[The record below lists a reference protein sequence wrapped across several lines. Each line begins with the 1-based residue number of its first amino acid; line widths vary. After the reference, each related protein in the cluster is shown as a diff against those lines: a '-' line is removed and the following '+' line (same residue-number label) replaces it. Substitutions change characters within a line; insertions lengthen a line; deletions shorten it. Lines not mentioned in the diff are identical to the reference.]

1 MFHRLF
7 RAGIVLSGVL
17 IFSMASAGENQIKVK
32 VLSAVIKDQK
42 IEGAKVTLQKN
53 GETSVSGKTDAEGN
67 VSVKAPFSGSD
78 PATSMII
85 EKEGFSTLV
94 AKCPC
99 NDMTYAV
106 SPKMKNLDGIR
117 VVLNWGREPQ
127 DLDSHIMYQHNHIFW
142 NEKIGDKANL
152 DVDDVDGFGPETITI
167 EKKFSG
173 KKYVYAVQDFTHLE
187 KMGTDFLSGS
197 DAKVFVYIGQSLIK
211 TYYVPKNK
219 TGNMWIVF
227 SIDEN
232 GEFHDINELRD
243 VAKQKNGAYM
253 DKSVLTSYLGL
264 TEYKTVIPIET
275 PKAAP
280 QDANRLNKLGEEA
293 YHAGKLEEAI
303 DYYNNAIEINPN
315 HGQAYSN
322 LGLVYQ
328 KSGRIAES
336 IWANRKAIALASGK
350 SANVTRAGSYYN
362 IAKIYEEAA
371 DFESAL
377 QNYESANKEKP
388 GKTYD
393 EAIKRMKEKLKTA
406 PK

>member
-1 MFHRLF
+1 MFHKLF
-7 RAGIVLSGVL
+7 QAGMVLTGIL
-17 IFSMASAGENQIKVK
+17 IFSIASASESQIKVN
-32 VLSAVIKDQK
+32 VLSAVVKDQK
-42 IEGAKVTLQKN
+42 IEGAKVTFQKN
-53 GETSVSGKTDAEGN
+53 GETSVSGTTDAEGN
-67 VSVKAPFSGSD
+67 VTVKAPFSGSD
-78 PATSMII
+78 QATSMII
-85 EKEGFSTLV
+85 EKDGYSTLV

-117 VVLNWGREPQ
+117 IVLNWGSEPK
-127 DLDSHIMYQHNHIFW
+127 DLDSHIMYPEGHVFFGNRR
-142 NEKIGDKANL
+142 GDNSNL
-152 DVDDVDGFGPETITI
+152 DVDDINGFGPETITL
-167 EKKFSG
+167 EKKYSG
-173 KKYVYAVQDFTHLE
+173 KKYVYAVQNY
-187 KMGTDFLSGS
+187 TDLKHQNSDSLSLS

-219 TGNMWIVF
+219 IGNLWVVF

-232 GEFHDINELRD
+232 GDFHDINEFRE
-243 VAKQKNGAYM
+243 VTVSRTGIFM
-253 DKSVLTSYLGL
+253 DEAVLASYLNL
-264 TEYKTVIPIET
+264 NEYKTVIPIEA

-293 YHAGKLEEAI
+293 YHSGKLEEAI
-303 DYYNNAIEINPN
+303 DFYNKAIEINPD

-322 LGLVYQ
+322 LGLAYL

-362 IAKIYEEAA
+362 IAKIYESAE

-393 EAIKRMKEKLKTA
+393 EAIKRMKEKLKAA